1 MNAKN
6 VRTTLSDRPGAEE
19 PVTGIRFAGLG
30 VREQLS
36 AVYGPR
42 LFRVLDAIASMGP
55 RYYFR
60 LNTLVLGSTETLE
73 DMRLEGL
80 DVSTHEQLEDAAFI
94 PVRESA
100 IQPVGIPVEANRFA
114 AEAVLQGAHLYARGV
129 RRCHGLK
136 RGSEASVMDSNGNLA
151 GTGVACQSETGVLS
165 YRQGVAVEVT
175 RNRFGLPSL
184 MDTPWYEKGQI
195 YLQSLPAMLT
205 CRVLDPRPGETI
217 VDLNC
222 APGGKMSYL
231 CQMTG
236 GKARIIGFDRN
247 QRKLDKTRKQLE
259 RLNCCNYQLFSHD
272 SRYVHLDYSF
282 EADKV
287 LVDPPCSGLGVTPKL
302 SLDTTSIDVKNL
314 ANYQKQF
321 LTVASHIVKP
331 GGTVVYSVCT
341 ITRAECEEAVDFATN
356 DLGLVLDSASPILGR
371 PGDDEEHLTQRFDP
385 DLHGFGY
392 FIAKFA
398 KKQ

>member
-1 MNAKN
+1 
-6 VRTTLSDRPGAEE
+6 VGAEE
-19 PVTGIRFAGLG
+19 TVRGIQLAGLD
-30 VREQLS
+30 VRDQLS

-42 LFRVLDAIASMGP
+42 LFRVLEAIVSMGP

-60 LNTLVLGSTETLE
+60 LNSLVSPPSVTVE

-80 DVSTHEQLEDAAFI
+80 DVSTHERLEDAAFI
-94 PVRESA
+94 PVRESS
-100 IQPVGIPVEANRFA
+100 IQPVGMLVEADRFA
-114 AEAVLQGAHLYARGV
+114 AESVLQGAHLYAKGV

-136 RGSEASVMDSNGNLA
+136 RGSEASVMDPRGNLA
-151 GTGVACQSETGVLS
+151 GTGVARQSETGVLT

-184 MDTPWYEKGQI
+184 MDTQWYEKGQI

-205 CRVLDPRPGETI
+205 CHVLDPRPGETV

-231 CQMTG
+231 CQLTEN
-236 GKARIIGFDRN
+236 KARIIGFDRK

-259 RLNCCNYQLFSHD
+259 RLNCRSYQLFSHD
-272 SRYVHLDYSF
+272 SRYIDVDYSLK
-282 EADKV
+282 ADKV
-287 LVDPPCSGLGVTPKL
+287 LVDPPCTGLGVTPKL
-302 SLDTTSIDVKNL
+302 SVDTTSSDVKNL
-314 ANYQKQF
+314 ARYQKQF
-321 LTVASHIVKP
+321 LTAASHTVKP

-341 ITRAECEEAVDFATN
+341 ITRAECEEAVEFATN
-356 DLGLVLDSASPILGR
+356 ELGLVLEDATPMLGR